1 MSAQA
6 SKSPEVAVQ
15 LEEVVKKYSDIRK
28 NTDEEI
34 AKIKKQLSE
43 LGVSGSTLVKL
54 KPLWLNDVDYLITK
68 GA

>member
-54 KPLWLNDVDYLITK
+54 KPLWHNDVDYLITK